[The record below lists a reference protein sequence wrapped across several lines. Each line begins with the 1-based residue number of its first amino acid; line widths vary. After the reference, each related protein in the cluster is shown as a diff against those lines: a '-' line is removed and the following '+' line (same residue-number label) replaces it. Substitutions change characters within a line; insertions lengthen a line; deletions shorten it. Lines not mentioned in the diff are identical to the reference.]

1 MITKDDIRIES
12 EILGSFIVDN
22 STHEYIDKLQSDD
35 FLKEEHSKIF
45 KTIQSLYRTRKEINY
60 FTIQE
65 KSKIPLSY
73 LTELTNILA
82 TTANIETNV
91 EILKNKSNRR
101 KLIQKANK
109 IKEMALDTELDIDTV
124 KNNAMREIDEI
135 ESITDDEIVTL
146 RQAMLETT
154 AELDKRYSN
163 KDDLSYYTGIK
174 KLDNATAGL
183 HKEELT
189 TIGARP
195 GVGKTIIGM
204 QIGLNIALNKRKVM
218 YTSLE
223 MSTTQLCE
231 RIISANAN
239 VDSLR
244 LRKGDIKEDE
254 WTQVYKAA
262 EAYSTNFFAID
273 KTSRNPAHIR
283 TKIRKYKPDL
293 LIIDYLQL
301 MQSTNREQSREREI
315 ATITRDLKLMAL
327 EFKIPIIILSQ
338 LNRNAEGKRPTMA
351 DLRESGAI
359 EQDSDNI
366 FFLHEPNGQEKEKLV
381 EDGVYN
387 WQFFNTL
394 ERKECTLS
402 QLIIEKQ
409 RNGPVGTFDLVK
421 VPKMMKFLEVDFN
434 G

>member
-65 KSKIPLSY
+65 KTKIPLSY

-91 EILKNKSNRR
+91 GILKNKSNRR

-109 IKEMALDTELDIDTV
+109 IKEMALDNELDIDTV

-135 ESITDDEIVTL
+135 ESVTDDEIVTL

-154 AELDKRYSN
+154 VELDKRYSN

-387 WQFFNTL
+387 WQFFSTL
-394 ERKECTLS
+394 ESKECTLS

>member
-22 STHEYIDKLQSDD
+22 STHEYIDKLQPDD

-82 TTANIETNV
+82 TTANIETNI

-301 MQSTNREQSREREI
+301 MQSTNKEQSREREI